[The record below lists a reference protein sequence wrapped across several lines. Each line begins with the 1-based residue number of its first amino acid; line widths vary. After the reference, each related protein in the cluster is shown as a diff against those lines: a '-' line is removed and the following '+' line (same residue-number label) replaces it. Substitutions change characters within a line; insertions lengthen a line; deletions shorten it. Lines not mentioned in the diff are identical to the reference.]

1 MVQTSLADR
10 SCKDDAMA
18 LNHGLFVD
26 TPGYVLKPLA
36 LRHKLSEPTHPYH
49 LRVRIISAQRLPPSN
64 DISVEATLI
73 LPQSHDEERIRN
85 TNSVKGPT
93 LTPAWNEA
101 FAFDFTCAPSMLDLT
116 FLHLK
121 INTFKP
127 LRPLLAQWIR
137 TLGRAPR
144 GYHHLP
150 LYDSLFSKYVFATLF
165 VRIDLDILAE

>member
-1 MVQTSLADR
+1 
-10 SCKDDAMA
+10 MA

-26 TPGYVLKPLA
+26 SPGYVLKPPA
-36 LRHKLSEPTHPYH
+36 LRHKLVEPTRRYR

-64 DISVEATLI
+64 DISVEVTLT
-73 LPQSHDEERIRN
+73 LPQSHDEQRERN
-85 TNSVKGPT
+85 TSSVKGPT
-93 LTPAWNEA
+93 LNPLWNEA
-101 FAFDFTCAPSMLDLT
+101 FAFDIQSTPSMLDLT

-137 TLGRAPR
+137 PLGSTPR

-150 LYDSLFSKYVFATLF
+150 LYDSLFSKYVFATVF
-165 VRIDLDILAE
+165 VRIDLDTLHSDTSDTNTTP